1 MSAAA
6 DGQAGRGR
14 REKIVQLISTF
25 DSKIANRGPFAGQP
39 ATLEAVSLSPA
50 PLAPAV
56 VSRFPENRLSDAQLV
71 EAIAQGDKLALTA
84 VWDRYSELVR
94 GVLFA
99 SLGPDSA
106 AEDLLQEVFLAL
118 FRGAKGIKQAA
129 ALRGY
134 LIGVA
139 VRLAALELRRRKV
152 RRWVSLTPTGE
163 LPELPI
169 GPRDVEGLEALRA
182 LGRVF
187 HRLSGRRRLAF
198 VLRRVQGLELLE
210 TAQALGVSESTA
222 KREVVK
228 ASEQVLLWAS
238 REPALR
244 TYMKQLEGEAER

>member
-1 MSAAA
+1 M
-6 DGQAGRGR
+6 
-14 REKIVQLISTF
+14 ETV
-25 DSKIANRGPFAGQP
+25 P
-39 ATLEAVSLSPA
+39 LSPV

-56 VSRFPENRLSDAQLV
+56 VSRFPDSRLSDVQLV
-71 EAIAQGDKLALTA
+71 EAIAQGDKVALAA

-118 FRGAKGIKQAA
+118 FRGAKSIKQAS

-182 LGRVF
+182 LARVF
-187 HRLSGRRRLAF
+187 DRLSARRRIAF
-198 VLRRVQGLELLE
+198 VLRRVEGLELLE
-210 TAQALGVSESTA
+210 TARALGVSESTA

-228 ASEQVLLWAS
+228 ATEQVLLWAS

-244 TYMKQLEGEAER
+244 AYMKQLEGETET

>member
-1 MSAAA
+1 M
-6 DGQAGRGR
+6 
-14 REKIVQLISTF
+14 
-25 DSKIANRGPFAGQP
+25 P
-39 ATLEAVSLSPA
+39 LSPV

-56 VSRFPENRLSDAQLV
+56 VSRFPDRRLSDAQLV
-71 EAIAQGDKLALTA
+71 EAIALGDKRALAA

-118 FRGAKGIKQAA
+118 FRGAKGIKQSS

-163 LPELPI
+163 LPELPT

-187 HRLSGRRRLAF
+187 DRLSARRRLAF
-198 VLRRVQGLELLE
+198 VLRRVEGLELLE
-210 TAQALGVSESTA
+210 TARALGVSESTA

-244 TYMKQLEGEAER
+244 AYMKELAGESEP

>member
-1 MSAAA
+1 MAI
-6 DGQAGRGR
+6 G
-14 REKIVQLISTF
+14 
-25 DSKIANRGPFAGQP
+25 N
-39 ATLEAVSLSPA
+39 LEAVPVSPV

-71 EAIAQGDKLALTA
+71 DAVAQGDKLALSA
-84 VWDRYSELVR
+84 VWDRYADLVR

-99 SLGPDSA
+99 ALGPDSA

-118 FRGAKGIKQAA
+118 FRGAKGIKQAS

-152 RRWVSLTPTGE
+152 RRWVSLTPSGE
-163 LPELPI
+163 LPELPT

-187 HRLSGRRRLAF
+187 DRLSARRRLAF
-198 VLRRVQGLELLE
+198 VLRRVEGLELLE

-244 TYMKQLEGEAER
+244 AYMKQLEGEAET

>member
-1 MSAAA
+1 MSSV
-6 DGQAGRGR
+6 RGATGSGLGFIPNGGLP
-14 REKIVQLISTF
+14 E
-25 DSKIANRGPFAGQP
+25 RGT
-39 ATLEAVSLSPA
+39 ATLHTVSVSPLPA
-50 PLAPAV
+50 APAV
-56 VSRFPENRLSDAQLV
+56 ISRFPENRLSDAQLV
-71 EAIAQGDKLALTA
+71 EAIARGDRVALTA

-99 SLGPDSA
+99 ALGPDST

-118 FRGAKGIKQAA
+118 FRGAKSIKQTS

-163 LPELPI
+163 LPELPVR
-169 GPRDVEGLEALRA
+169 PRDVEGLEALRA

-187 HRLSGRRRLAF
+187 DRLSSRRRIAF
-198 VLRRVQGLELLE
+198 VLRRVEGLELLE

-222 KREVVK
+222 KREVAK

-244 TYMKQLEGEAER
+244 AYMKQLETEGET